1 MFSLMSFCF
10 LINPN
15 QTGWWWL
22 SPPPLVFDLPF
33 QSEKRLWF
41 FLWWLFKLKG
51 LTTHEKRILQVYYQ
65 KFWEII
71 RERHLVSLDFD
82 KNKANFEIN
91 SFYHD
96 KTHSLFIIL
105 SFRLCQLSLYAS
117 YRPKMEKFKLLILIV
132 RKYIKEWDLAIL
144 KYFWLLLE
152 TLNGSGKTFAV
163 QCGSR
168 IM

>member
-1 MFSLMSFCF
+1 MRS
-10 LINPN
+10 NPN

-33 QSEKRLWF
+33 QSEKRLWLL
-41 FLWWLFKLKG
+41 LWWLFKLKG
-51 LTTHEKRILQVYYQ
+51 LTTPEKIILQVYYQ

-132 RKYIKEWDLAIL
+132 RKHIKNGIWL
-144 KYFWLLLE
+144 FWSTFDSFWKLWTGLVTLLQYNVGLD
-152 TLNGSGKTFAV
+152 KD
-163 QCGSR
+163 
-168 IM
+168 